1 MTSSSQT
8 EGEFPRLFDVRQ
20 CEGKQVHLVAEE
32 AERVALAKRFDIVRV
47 DRLEADLVLTRHDR
61 DVAVSGT
68 MRADIVQ
75 PCAVSA
81 EDLPVTV
88 EEEIA
93 LRFIPAVQR
102 TTADEEI
109 ELEAEDLDEIEYDGT
124 QIDVGEAVAQSLA
137 LAIDPFL
144 TGPEADGAR
153 QRPEFNNTDG
163 NAFSALKD
171 LKL

>member
-1 MTSSSQT
+1 MIA

-20 CEGKQVHLVAEE
+20 CEGKQVHLTANE
-32 AERVALAKRFDIVRV
+32 AERAALAKRCDIVRV

-61 DVAVSGT
+61 DVAVAGT

-81 EDLPVTV
+81 EDLPVTI

-93 LRFIPAVQR
+93 LRFVPAVPR
-102 TTADEEI
+102 DVAEEEI
-109 ELEAEDLDEIEYDGT
+109 ELDAEDLDEIEYEGT

-144 TGPEADGAR
+144 TGPQADEAR
-153 QRPEFNNTDG
+153 QRLTEQDKG
-163 NAFSALKD
+163 SAFAALKD

>member
-1 MTSSSQT
+1 MTA

-32 AERVALAKRFDIVRV
+32 AERAALAQRFEIVRV

-61 DVAVSGT
+61 DVEVSGT
-68 MRADIVQ
+68 IDADIVQ
-75 PCAVSA
+75 SCAVSA
-81 EDLPVTV
+81 EDLPVRV

-93 LRFIPAVQR
+93 LRFVPAIPR
-102 TTADEEI
+102 ETPDEEI
-109 ELEAEDLDEIEYDGT
+109 ELDAEDLDEIEYEGT

-144 TGPEADGAR
+144 TGPQADEAR
-153 QRPEFNNTDG
+153 RRPEFNNTDG

>member
-1 MTSSSQT
+1 MTV
-8 EGEFPRLFDVRQ
+8 EGEFPRTFDVRQ
-20 CEGKQVHLVAEE
+20 CEGKQVHLTANEV
-32 AERVALAKRFDIVRV
+32 ERIALAKRFDIVRV

-61 DVAVSGT
+61 DVAVAGK

-81 EDLPVTV
+81 EDLPVTI

-93 LRFIPAVQR
+93 LRFVPAVPR
-102 TTADEEI
+102 DAEEEI
-109 ELEAEDLDEIEYDGT
+109 ELDAEDLDEIEYEGS

-144 TGPEADGAR
+144 TGPQAEEAR
-153 QRPEFNNTDG
+153 QRLAEQDKG
-163 NAFSALKD
+163 SAFAALKD

>member
-1 MTSSSQT
+1 MMP
-8 EGEFPRLFDVRQ
+8 EGEFPRPFDVRQ
-20 CEGKQVHLVAEE
+20 CEGKQVHLTANE
-32 AERVALAKRFDIVRV
+32 AERAALAKRFDIVRV

-61 DVAVSGT
+61 DVAVAGT

-93 LRFIPAVQR
+93 LRFVPAVQR
-102 TTADEEI
+102 DTEEEI
-109 ELEAEDLDEIEYDGT
+109 ELDAEDLDEIEYEGT

-144 TGPEADGAR
+144 TGPEADEAR
-153 QRPEFNNTDG
+153 QRLVEQDKG
-163 NAFSALKD
+163 SAFAALKD